1 MERQPLPVSQTVSKV
16 GKLLLGVL
24 LATAVSAASM
34 DELLVEAQ
42 NAETKLDS
50 ARALE
55 LYRRADAARPGD
67 SFILQKI
74 ARQYS
79 DLVLDQPTDA
89 ERKRYAQ
96 TALEYAQ
103 RAVAVNPRDPVNV
116 LSLAVAHGKLAV
128 YSDTKVKLQYSRLV
142 KEEAERALALD
153 PNYAW
158 AHHVLGRWHYEVAS
172 LGAASRW
179 VVRLLYGGLP
189 GASQAEAV
197 AHLRRA
203 VALEPD
209 ELNHHL
215 ELGFALAV
223 AGDKAAARQAWERG
237 LAMPERGKHDAA
249 AKQRAREALAA
260 LQ

>member
-1 MERQPLPVSQTVSKV
+1 MRTV

-24 LATAVSAASM
+24 LATALSAASV

-42 NAETKLDS
+42 IAETKLNS

-55 LYRRADAARPGD
+55 LYRQADVARPGD

-79 DLVLDQPTDA
+79 DLVLDQPNDT

-96 TALEYAQ
+96 TALDYAE
-103 RAVAVNPRDPVNV
+103 RAVAVNSRDPVNV
-116 LSLAVAHGKLAV
+116 LSLAVSHGKLAV
-128 YSDTKVKLQYSRLV
+128 YSDTKTKLQYSRLV

-172 LGAASRW
+172 LGVTSRW

-189 GASQAEAV
+189 GASQKEAV
-197 AHLRRA
+197 AHLQRA
-203 VALEPD
+203 VTLEPD
-209 ELNHHL
+209 ELTHHL
-215 ELGFALAV
+215 ELGFALA
-223 AGDKAAARQAWERG
+223 ATGAKAAARVAWERG
-237 LAMPERGKHDAA
+237 LAMPVRGIHDAT
-249 AKQRAREALAA
+249 AKQRAREALAG

>member
-1 MERQPLPVSQTVSKV
+1 MRRFVIWLALAGALSARGADAPAD
-16 GKLLLGVL
+16 L
-24 LATAVSAASM
+24 LAQ
-34 DELLVEAQ
+34 AQ
-42 NAETKLDS
+42 AAETRLDS
-50 ARALE
+50 RSALE
-55 LYRRADAARPGD
+55 LYRQADAAQPGD

-79 DLVLDQPTDA
+79 DLVLEQPTDA

-103 RAVAVNPRDPVNV
+103 RAVALNPRDPVNV
-116 LSLAVAHGKLAV
+116 LSLAVSHGKLAV
-128 YSDTKVKLQYSRLV
+128 YSDTKAKLQYSRLV
-142 KEEAERALALD
+142 KEEAERALTLD

-189 GASQAEAV
+189 GASHAEAV

-215 ELGFALAV
+215 ELGFALAA
-223 AGDKAAARQAWERG
+223 AGEKAPARQVWERG

-249 AKQRAREALAA
+249 AKQRAREALAV
-260 LQ
+260 LD